1 MAKREI
7 EVNNENRLPKSS
19 GMGKLI
25 WYLSFLLVIPLIL
38 HVLWRNSLIRKE
50 FSINEMASG
59 IEVQLK
65 KRRDTLIKLVDATK
79 SYVKYEK
86 STLNE
91 LTKLRKSTFS
101 SSEEASNLNKTAAA
115 IMAVAENYPNL
126 KTNELVKETMEQA
139 SYLER
144 EIGAARRLYNSQVT
158 SFNRD
163 LFTWPSNVIASS
175 MNVSTHILFE
185 TDEESKKD
193 VSLNF

>member
-1 MAKREI
+1 
-7 EVNNENRLPKSS
+7 
-19 GMGKLI
+19 
-25 WYLSFLLVIPLIL
+25 
-38 HVLWRNSLIRKE
+38 
-50 FSINEMASG
+50 MASG

-163 LFTWPSNVIASS
+163 LFT
-175 MNVSTHILFE
+175 
-185 TDEESKKD
+185 
-193 VSLNF
+193 